1 MANTK
6 NTLEVD
12 DLRQMRSELDAA
24 RVRYADLY
32 DFAPAAHLTLNQD
45 GEILEANLKAGELL
59 GVERARLLGRK
70 LSPFVAA
77 EARDTFHQL
86 CRRAFDSAARQGAEF
101 EMMTAPGR
109 RLTVQVEAARDAT
122 NPQKQCRFNIVD
134 ITERREA
141 EKTMRRSEERYR
153 LLFASSRDAIM
164 TLEPPARNFTSGN
177 PACVEMFRTGDEQRF
192 ISAAP
197 WELSPEF
204 QPDGRPSSEAALAM
218 IETALRRGSHFFEWR
233 HRRLDGE
240 EFPST
245 VLLTRVE
252 LEGHRFLQATVRDI
266 TDQKRAEARIAQ
278 LDRVKSFLAG
288 VDRAIVRIPDQQK
301 LLDAICR
308 VAVEQG
314 GFKLAWIGLVASD
327 GSVKPVAMAGAT
339 EYLEGIRVVALDEP
353 DGHGPVGEAIRE
365 KRPVVIE
372 DAYQDARMDPWRQR
386 ARKFGLRY
394 VAAFPFRMGNRVAGS
409 FQAYARRPGFFDG
422 NEIGLLTQ
430 VSDEI
435 SFALTAM
442 ADANARSKVEEQ
454 LRKHSQAVE
463 QSPAA
468 IVITDVTG
476 AIEYVNPKFTE
487 LTGYTADEVR
497 GKNPRLLKSG
507 EMPAEVYQQ
516 LWQTITQGQVWHGE
530 LHNRKKNGELFWESA
545 SISPIKTADGKI
557 THFVAIKEDI
567 TERKQVK
574 KDLQEAVERFQLVT
588 RVTKDAIWDWNLTR
602 PAWWNDTFY
611 EVYGFD
617 RNIPPSVEAWASHI
631 HPDDRERVLTRFR
644 AAVEHG
650 EAAWVDEF
658 RFKRAD
664 GTYAYISDRAYG
676 FRDASGKIVRMFG
689 SMLDISQIKQA
700 ETALRRSQERYVLAE
715 RAVNDGL
722 WDWNIQT
729 DEDYFSPHWKE
740 IIGYRDD
747 ELPNHK
753 SSFLKNIHPD
763 DRAVV
768 DAATRAH
775 LEQGERY
782 AFEFRLRHKDGG
794 YRWVFSRGEA
804 RRDATGRPV
813 RMVGAITDITERKL
827 AEKDLQEAAER
838 FQLVSRATNDAIW
851 DWNLTGPAWWNDAFY
866 EVYDFDRSI
875 PPSPE
880 AWESGIHPD
889 DRERVLARVRAA
901 VEHGEPAWVDEFR
914 FRRRDGTYGN
924 VYHRTYGLRD
934 ASGKIVR
941 MLGSMM
947 DITER
952 KQLEERIRAERERLE
967 SEVLRR
973 IELEQERIGRDL
985 HDGLCQSLVGA
996 KYRIG
1001 VLEKLLSEKIVES
1014 ADTEAK
1020 EIEQMLNRSIQQ
1032 ARDLAKGLNPVTL
1045 KARGLASSLEELARE
1060 VEATGSA
1067 RCRCQL
1073 GSASS
1078 ITDANVTNQLYR
1090 ITQEAVHNAVK
1101 HGKAQGIS
1109 ITLRAEAGTLVFTV
1123 EDDGVGFPTHD
1134 KKLEGAGLY
1143 NMRTRAAMI
1152 GGTLAIRRG
1161 PHGGSVIT
1169 VSWPA
1174 TTKHNE

>member
-1 MANTK
+1 
-6 NTLEVD
+6 
-12 DLRQMRSELDAA
+12 
-24 RVRYADLY
+24 
-32 DFAPAAHLTLNQD
+32 
-45 GEILEANLKAGELL
+45 
-59 GVERARLLGRK
+59 
-70 LSPFVAA
+70 
-77 EARDTFHQL
+77 
-86 CRRAFDSAARQGAEF
+86 
-101 EMMTAPGR
+101 
-109 RLTVQVEAARDAT
+109 
-122 NPQKQCRFNIVD
+122 
-134 ITERREA
+134 
-141 EKTMRRSEERYR
+141 
-153 LLFASSRDAIM
+153 
-164 TLEPPARNFTSGN
+164 
-177 PACVEMFRTGDEQRF
+177 
-192 ISAAP
+192 
-197 WELSPEF
+197 
-204 QPDGRPSSEAALAM
+204 
-218 IETALRRGSHFFEWR
+218 
-233 HRRLDGE
+233 
-240 EFPST
+240 
-245 VLLTRVE
+245 
-252 LEGHRFLQATVRDI
+252 
-266 TDQKRAEARIAQ
+266 
-278 LDRVKSFLAG
+278 
-288 VDRAIVRIPDQQK
+288 
-301 LLDAICR
+301 
-308 VAVEQG
+308 
-314 GFKLAWIGLVASD
+314 
-327 GSVKPVAMAGAT
+327 
-339 EYLEGIRVVALDEP
+339 
-353 DGHGPVGEAIRE
+353 
-365 KRPVVIE
+365 
-372 DAYQDARMDPWRQR
+372 
-386 ARKFGLRY
+386 
-394 VAAFPFRMGNRVAGS
+394 
-409 FQAYARRPGFFDG
+409 
-422 NEIGLLTQ
+422 
-430 VSDEI
+430 
-435 SFALTAM
+435 M

-676 FRDASGKIVRMFG
+676 LRDASGKIVRMLG
-689 SMLDISQIKQA
+689 SMMDISQIKQA

>member
-1 MANTK
+1 MVMANTK
-6 NTLEVD
+6 NTLAAD
-12 DLRQMRSELDAA
+12 EL
-24 RVRYADLY
+24 
-32 DFAPAAHLTLNQD
+32 
-45 GEILEANLKAGELL
+45 
-59 GVERARLLGRK
+59 
-70 LSPFVAA
+70 
-77 EARDTFHQL
+77 
-86 CRRAFDSAARQGAEF
+86 
-101 EMMTAPGR
+101 
-109 RLTVQVEAARDAT
+109 
-122 NPQKQCRFNIVD
+122 
-134 ITERREA
+134 
-141 EKTMRRSEERYR
+141 RRSEERYR
-153 LLFASSRDAIM
+153 LLFNSSRDAIM
-164 TLEPPARNFTSGN
+164 TLEPPAWNFTSGN

-204 QPDGRPSSEAALAM
+204 QPDGQPSSEAALAM
-218 IETALRRGSHFFEWR
+218 IETAMRRGSHFFEWR

-240 EFPST
+240 EFPAT
-245 VLLTRVE
+245 VLLTRVQ
-252 LEGHRFLQATVRDI
+252 LEGRTFLQATVRDI
-266 TDQKRAEARIAQ
+266 TDQKRAEARITQ
-278 LDRVKSFLAG
+278 LDRVKTILGG
-288 VDRAIVRIPDQQK
+288 VDHAIVHIHDQQK
-301 LLDAICR
+301 LLDEICR
-308 VAVEQG
+308 VAVERA
-314 GFKLAWIGLVASD
+314 GFKLAWIGMVGPD
-327 GSVKPVAMAGAT
+327 GTVQPVAQAGAT
-339 EYLEGIRVVALDEP
+339 GYLESARAVVTGDKPE
-353 DGHGPVGEAIRE
+353 GRGPVGTAIRE
-365 KRPVVIE
+365 NRITMVSDIW
-372 DAYQDARMDPWRQR
+372 RDPNTVLWRDH
-386 ARKFGLRY
+386 ALKFGLRY
-394 VAAFPFRMGNRVAGS
+394 NAVFPIRVRQQVKGS
-409 FQAYARRPGFFDG
+409 FQVYAASASYF
-422 NEIGLLTQ
+422 NEDEFALLTQ
-430 VSDEI
+430 LSDDI

-676 FRDASGKIVRMFG
+676 LRDASGKIVRMFG

>member
-1 MANTK
+1 MVMANTK
-6 NTLEVD
+6 NTLAVD
-12 DLRQMRSELDAA
+12 EL
-24 RVRYADLY
+24 
-32 DFAPAAHLTLNQD
+32 
-45 GEILEANLKAGELL
+45 
-59 GVERARLLGRK
+59 
-70 LSPFVAA
+70 
-77 EARDTFHQL
+77 
-86 CRRAFDSAARQGAEF
+86 
-101 EMMTAPGR
+101 
-109 RLTVQVEAARDAT
+109 
-122 NPQKQCRFNIVD
+122 
-134 ITERREA
+134 
-141 EKTMRRSEERYR
+141 RRSEERYR
-153 LLFASSRDAIM
+153 LLFNSSRDAIM
-164 TLEPPARNFTSGN
+164 TLEPPAWNFTSGN
-177 PACVEMFRTGDEQRF
+177 PACVEMFRTGDEKRF
-192 ISAAP
+192 VSSAP

-204 QPDGRPSSEAALAM
+204 QPDGRASNEAALAM
-218 IETALRRGSHFFEWR
+218 IETAMRRGSHFFEWR

-240 EFPST
+240 EFPAT

-266 TDQKRAEARIAQ
+266 TDQKRAEARITQ
-278 LDRVKSFLAG
+278 LDRVKTILGG
-288 VDRAIVRIPDQQK
+288 VDHAIVHIHDQQK
-301 LLDAICR
+301 LLDEICR
-308 VAVEQG
+308 VAVERA
-314 GFKLAWIGLVASD
+314 GFKLAWIGMVGPD
-327 GSVKPVAMAGAT
+327 GTVQPVAQAGAT
-339 EYLEGIRVVALDEP
+339 GYLESARAVVTGDKPE
-353 DGHGPVGEAIRE
+353 GRGPVGTAIRE
-365 KRPVVIE
+365 NRITMVSDIW
-372 DAYQDARMDPWRQR
+372 RDPNTVLWRDH
-386 ARKFGLRY
+386 ALKFGLRY
-394 VAAFPFRMGNRVAGS
+394 NAVFPIRVRQQVKGS
-409 FQAYARRPGFFDG
+409 FQVYAASASYF
-422 NEIGLLTQ
+422 NEDEFALLTQ
-430 VSDEI
+430 LSDDI

-442 ADANARSKVEEQ
+442 ADATARNQAEEQ

-676 FRDASGKIVRMFG
+676 LRDASGKIVRMFG

>member
-1 MANTK
+1 
-6 NTLEVD
+6 
-12 DLRQMRSELDAA
+12 
-24 RVRYADLY
+24 
-32 DFAPAAHLTLNQD
+32 
-45 GEILEANLKAGELL
+45 
-59 GVERARLLGRK
+59 
-70 LSPFVAA
+70 
-77 EARDTFHQL
+77 
-86 CRRAFDSAARQGAEF
+86 
-101 EMMTAPGR
+101 
-109 RLTVQVEAARDAT
+109 
-122 NPQKQCRFNIVD
+122 
-134 ITERREA
+134 
-141 EKTMRRSEERYR
+141 
-153 LLFASSRDAIM
+153 
-164 TLEPPARNFTSGN
+164 
-177 PACVEMFRTGDEQRF
+177 
-192 ISAAP
+192 
-197 WELSPEF
+197 
-204 QPDGRPSSEAALAM
+204 
-218 IETALRRGSHFFEWR
+218 
-233 HRRLDGE
+233 
-240 EFPST
+240 
-245 VLLTRVE
+245 
-252 LEGHRFLQATVRDI
+252 
-266 TDQKRAEARIAQ
+266 
-278 LDRVKSFLAG
+278 
-288 VDRAIVRIPDQQK
+288 
-301 LLDAICR
+301 
-308 VAVEQG
+308 
-314 GFKLAWIGLVASD
+314 
-327 GSVKPVAMAGAT
+327 
-339 EYLEGIRVVALDEP
+339 
-353 DGHGPVGEAIRE
+353 
-365 KRPVVIE
+365 
-372 DAYQDARMDPWRQR
+372 
-386 ARKFGLRY
+386 
-394 VAAFPFRMGNRVAGS
+394 
-409 FQAYARRPGFFDG
+409 
-422 NEIGLLTQ
+422 
-430 VSDEI
+430 
-435 SFALTAM
+435 
-442 ADANARSKVEEQ
+442 
-454 LRKHSQAVE
+454 
-463 QSPAA
+463 
-468 IVITDVTG
+468 
-476 AIEYVNPKFTE
+476 
-487 LTGYTADEVR
+487 
-497 GKNPRLLKSG
+497 
-507 EMPAEVYQQ
+507 
-516 LWQTITQGQVWHGE
+516 
-530 LHNRKKNGELFWESA
+530 
-545 SISPIKTADGKI
+545 
-557 THFVAIKEDI
+557 
-567 TERKQVK
+567 
-574 KDLQEAVERFQLVT
+574 
-588 RVTKDAIWDWNLTR
+588 
-602 PAWWNDTFY
+602 
-611 EVYGFD
+611 
-617 RNIPPSVEAWASHI
+617 
-631 HPDDRERVLTRFR
+631 
-644 AAVEHG
+644 
-650 EAAWVDEF
+650 
-658 RFKRAD
+658 
-664 GTYAYISDRAYG
+664 
-676 FRDASGKIVRMFG
+676 
-689 SMLDISQIKQA
+689 
-700 ETALRRSQERYVLAE
+700 
-715 RAVNDGL
+715 
-722 WDWNIQT
+722 
-729 DEDYFSPHWKE
+729 
-740 IIGYRDD
+740 
-747 ELPNHK
+747 
-753 SSFLKNIHPD
+753 
-763 DRAVV
+763 V

-838 FQLVSRATNDAIW
+838 FQLVTHATNDAIW

>member
-12 DLRQMRSELDAA
+12 DLRQMRSELDAV

-59 GVERARLLGRK
+59 GVERARLLGQK
-70 LSPFVAA
+70 FSPFVAA

-86 CRRAFDSAARQGAEF
+86 CRWAFDSAARQCAEF
-101 EMMTAPGR
+101 EMMNAQGR
-109 RLTVQVEAARDAT
+109 RLVVQVEAAREAT

-134 ITERREA
+134 ITERKQTEA
-141 EKTMRRSEERYR
+141 TMRKSEERYR
-153 LLFASSRDAIM
+153 TLFNSSRDAIM
-164 TLEPPARNFTSGN
+164 ILEPPAWKFTSGN
-177 PACVEMFRTGDEQRF
+177 PATVEMFRTGDERRF

-204 QPDGRPSSEAALAM
+204 QPDGQPSSEAALAM

-233 HRRLDGE
+233 HRRLDGQ

-252 LEGHRFLQATVRDI
+252 LEGHRFLQATVRDL
-266 TDQKRAEARIAQ
+266 TEQKRAEGRIAQ
-278 LDRVKSFLAG
+278 LNRVKSILAG

-308 VAVEQG
+308 VAVKQG

-327 GSVKPVAMAGAT
+327 GSVKPVAMAGET
-339 EYLEGIRVVALDEP
+339 EYLEGIRVVTLDEP
-353 DGHGPVGEAIRE
+353 EGRGPVGEAIRE

-386 ARKFGLRY
+386 ARKFGMRY
-394 VAAFPFRMGNRVAGS
+394 VAAFPLRMGNRVAGS
-409 FQAYARRPGFFDG
+409 FQVYAPQPGFFDE

-430 VSDEI
+430 VSDDI
-435 SFALTAM
+435 SFALTAI
-442 ADANARSKVEEQ
+442 ADADARYQAEEQ

-487 LTGYTADEVR
+487 LTGYTADEAI
-497 GKNPRLLKSG
+497 GQNPRLLKSG

-516 LWQTITQGQVWHGE
+516 LWQTILQGRVWHGE
-530 LHNRKKNGELFWESA
+530 FHNRKKNGELFWESA

-567 TERKQVK
+567 TERRRIEQALRESEERFRQLMSASMEGISISENGRLCYVNDQILKMSGFQRDELIGKDIVLLYAPHSRALVAEDIGNDQEGHFEVELLRKDGSSFFAELQVK
-574 KDLQEAVERFQLVT
+574 MICIGNR
-588 RVTKDAIWDWNLTR
+588 NLR
-602 PAWWNDTFY
+602 LA
-611 EVYGFD
+611 
-617 RNIPPSVEAWASHI
+617 ASHDI
-631 HPDDRERVLTRFR
+631 TRSKQM
-644 AAVEHG
+644 
-650 EAAWVDEF
+650 EA
-658 RFKRAD
+658 
-664 GTYAYISDRAYG
+664 
-676 FRDASGKIVRMFG
+676 
-689 SMLDISQIKQA
+689 
-700 ETALRRSQERYVLAE
+700 ALRRSQERYVLAE

-722 WDWNIQT
+722 WDWNILT
-729 DEDYFSPHWKE
+729 DEDYFSPRWKE

-775 LEQGERY
+775 LEKGERY

-804 RRDATGRPV
+804 QRDAAGRPV
-813 RMVGAITDITERKL
+813 RMVGAITDITERRL
-827 AEKDLQEAAER
+827 AEQNLQEAAER
-838 FQLVSRATNDAIW
+838 FQLVTRATNDAIW

-866 EVYDFDRSI
+866 EVYDFDRNI

-880 AWESGIHPD
+880 AWENCIHPD
-889 DRERVLARVRAA
+889 DRERVLARIRAA
-901 VEHGEPAWVDEFR
+901 VEHGESAWVDEFR
-914 FRRRDGTYGN
+914 FRRADGAYGN
-924 VYHRTYGLRD
+924 VFHRSYCVRD

-985 HDGLCQSLVGA
+985 HDGLCQTLVGT

-1001 VLEKLLSEKIVES
+1001 VLEKLLSDKTVLS
-1014 ADTEAK
+1014 AAAEAK
-1020 EIEQMLNRSIQQ
+1020 EIEQILNRSIQQ

-1060 VEATGSA
+1060 VEASGSA

-1073 GSASS
+1073 GSANL
-1078 ITDANVTNQLYR
+1078 INDTNVINQLYR

-1101 HGKAQGIS
+1101 HGKAQSIS
-1109 ITLRAEAGTLVFTV
+1109 ITLRKEVGTLVFTV
-1123 EDDGVGFPTHD
+1123 EDDGVGFPTND
-1134 KKLEGAGLY
+1134 KKLDGAGLY

-1169 VSWPA
+1169 VNWPA
-1174 TTKHNE
+1174 TTKHNEC